1 MIATVEV
8 TSDITD
14 DTEQPAAD
22 LISQWCQAAL
32 LGVAHLKSTKDH
44 CEISV
49 RVVDES
55 ESATLNSQYRNKDKP
70 TNVLSFPSDLP
81 AAVSALLDTYP
92 LGDLVICHAVV
103 QQEAEAQNKPVSDH
117 WAHLVVH
124 GVLHLLGFDH
134 QNDSDAEEMEALE
147 VSILKSLNIDDP
159 YEDRS
164 ISTP

>member
-8 TSDITD
+8 ISDITD
-14 DTEQPAAD
+14 DSDQPD
-22 LISQWCQAAL
+22 TDQITRWCQAAL
-32 LGVAHLKSTKDH
+32 LGSAQDKHRANH

-55 ESATLNSQYRNKDKP
+55 VSASLNSQYRHKDNA

-81 AAVSALLDTYP
+81 PAVSAMLEVYP
-92 LGDLVICHAVV
+92 LGDLVICSAVV
-103 QQEAEAQNKPVSDH
+103 KQEAISQHKPLHDH

-134 QNDSDAEEMEALE
+134 QEDNDAEQMEALE
-147 VSILKSLNIDDP
+147 VSILQSLNIDDP

-164 ISTP
+164 LSTS